1 MSRRGMVPS
10 LGVLFVLAGAGAG
23 LAQQP
28 APDERVAALKQ
39 SLAQSQAQLRSYEWI
54 ETTVVSLKG
63 EEKSRKQNRCYYGAD
78 GKVQKVPVAAPAAQS
93 GGRKTRGIRKR
104 VAEKKKAELTDSMKR
119 AVNLVH
125 MYVPPD
131 PGLIQRSKDAGKAS
145 IHMLEAGKRARL
157 EFRDYLEDGDSL
169 GIELDLATNS
179 LLGLAVSSYMGS
191 PEEPVGLDVRM
202 ASLPDG
208 TGYPAR
214 IVLDVKAQKLSVTVE
229 NSGYRKVGP

>member
-1 MSRRGMVPS
+1 MSRSGMVPS
-10 LGVLFVLAGAGAG
+10 LGVLFVLAGGGAG

-78 GKVQKVPVAAPAAQS
+78 GKVQKIEIAAPAAQS
-93 GGRKTRGIRKR
+93 GGRKPRGLRKR
-104 VAEKKKAELTDSMKR
+104 AAEKKKAELTDSMKR
-119 AVNLVH
+119 AVTLVH

-157 EFRDYLEDGDSL
+157 EFRDDLEDGDSL
-169 GIELDLATNS
+169 GIELDLGTNR

-214 IVLDVKAQKLSVTVE
+214 IVLDVKVQKLSVTIE

>member
-1 MSRRGMVPS
+1 
-10 LGVLFVLAGAGAG
+10 
-23 LAQQP
+23 
-28 APDERVAALKQ
+28 
-39 SLAQSQAQLRSYEWI
+39 
-54 ETTVVSLKG
+54 
-63 EEKSRKQNRCYYGAD
+63 
-78 GKVQKVPVAAPAAQS
+78 
-93 GGRKTRGIRKR
+93 

-131 PGLIQRSKDAGKAS
+131 PGRIQRSKDAGKAS
-145 IHMLEAGKRARL
+145 MHMLEAGKRARL

-169 GIELDLATNS
+169 GIELDLATNR
-179 LLGLAVSSYMGS
+179 LLGLAVTSYLGS

-202 ASLPDG
+202 GSLPDG

>member
-1 MSRRGMVPS
+1 MSRSGMVPVF
-10 LGVLFVLAGAGAG
+10 LAVFVLAGSVAG

-39 SLAQSQAQLRSYEWI
+39 SLAQSQANLKSYEWI
-54 ETTVVSLKG
+54 ETTIVSLKG
-63 EEKSRKQNRCYYGAD
+63 EEKSRKQNRCYYGVD
-78 GKVQKVPVAAPAAQS
+78 GKVQKVPIAAPAAQS
-93 GGRKTRGIRKR
+93 GGRKPRGIRKR

-131 PGLIQRSKDAGKAS
+131 PGRIQRSKDAGKAS
-145 IHMLEAGKRARL
+145 MHMLEAGKRARL

-169 GIELDLATNS
+169 GIELDLATNG
-179 LLGLAVSSYMGS
+179 LLGLAVASYLGT

-202 ASLPDG
+202 GSLPDG

-229 NSGYRKVGP
+229 NSGYRKAVP

>member
-1 MSRRGMVPS
+1 MNRSGMVLS

-23 LAQQP
+23 FAQQP

-63 EEKSRKQNRCYYGAD
+63 EEKSKKQNRCYYGAD
-78 GKVQKVPVAAPAAQS
+78 GKVQKIEIATPAAPS
-93 GGRKTRGIRKR
+93 GGRKPRGLRKR
-104 VAEKKKAELTDSMKR
+104 AAQKKKAELTDSMKR

-131 PGLIQRSKDAGKAS
+131 PGRIQRSKDAGKAS

-169 GIELDLATNS
+169 GIELDLATNG
-179 LLGLAVSSYMGS
+179 LLGLAVTSYLGT
-191 PEEPVGLDVRM
+191 PEEPVGLEVRM

-214 IVLDVKAQKLSVTVE
+214 TVLDVKAQKLNVTVE